1 MESVSIPFFR
11 MQQIAKLQSHFA
23 DETDF
28 ATSKI
33 VHEVYITNLLSNH
46 EENMC
51 ILFPYS
57 SFDSYK

>member
-1 MESVSIPFFR
+1 
-11 MQQIAKLQSHFA
+11 MQQIAMLQSQFA

-33 VHEVYITNLLSNH
+33 AHEVYTTNLLSNH